1 MFDQYPEAVICK
13 DGALDGFGGGAVG
26 AEGGVAGG
34 ANFPAKK
41 KKKEQIKLA
50 LYHDILACY
59 TRQLSKQ

>member
-1 MFDQYPEAVICK
+1 MFDQYPAAVICK

-34 ANFPAKK
+34 ANFPAKENK
-41 KKKEQIKLA
+41 KAKLA

-59 TRQLSKQ
+59 TRQLS